1 MKSLK
6 PNYIEHL
13 RIIRIQWWRKI
24 NKLSKASTVAELL
37 SLLLLSARSVSWRSQ
52 KLIITVNSHFNFNWI
67 NNISILILV
76 AYIGLS
82 HITWNRLWFRWS
94 FDSWLFLSQL
104 FQIFL
109 SFLADISYFQF
120 FFESLFD
127 LTFKFLS
134 ELTDLSI
141 DQGSSGHLPWYF
153 VGICGYMCILSM
165 GMERW
170 LFGRLN
176 CFVRGCVEQCQV
188 GSMGYHEDMRR

>member
-13 RIIRIQWWRKI
+13 IIIRIQWWRKI

-94 FDSWLFLSQL
+94 FDSWLSLSQL

-109 SFLADISYFQF
+109 SFLADISYFQI

-141 DQGSSGHLPWYF
+141 DQG
-153 VGICGYMCILSM
+153 
-165 GMERW
+165 
-170 LFGRLN
+170 
-176 CFVRGCVEQCQV
+176 
-188 GSMGYHEDMRR
+188 